1 MEITLGEIASKIG
14 GKVIGDS
21 NHLIKGVSQ
30 IQEAN
35 PGTITFLSNPAYKK
49 YINITNADAVIVEE
63 KVFLNRKK
71 MGIVVQNSQFAMAKA
86 LRLFNPV
93 EKKNPIIDSMAYISG
108 FAKIG
113 KNVSIGPGAC
123 IEKGVKIGDGCKVGS
138 NTFIGHDTILG
149 NNCELNANVSIYYN
163 TNIGSKVVIHSGTTI
178 GSDGFGFVTIDGNH
192 EKIPQI
198 GNVVIKNNV
207 EIGSN
212 CSIDRATI
220 GSTIIGEMTK
230 IDNLVHIAHNVKIGK
245 GCLITAGFAVAGST
259 EIGDFCTFA
268 GQVGIAPH
276 LKIGDHSIVASKA
289 GVTKSL
295 KGKGTYAGFPARD
308 IKDHNR
314 RQALI
319 NEIEKLKRK
328 VSQLNKEIIDS

>member
-1 MEITLGEIASKIG
+1 MQITLGEIASEIG

-21 NHLIKGVSQ
+21 SHLIKGVSQ
-30 IQEAN
+30 IQDASS
-35 PGTITFLSNPAYKK
+35 GTITFLSNPAYKK
-49 YINITNADAVIVEE
+49 YLETTNADAVIVEE
-63 KVFLNRKK
+63 KSFLNEK

-93 EKKNPIIDSMAYISG
+93 LKENPIIDSMAYISDY
-108 FAKIG
+108 AKIG
-113 KNVSIGPGAC
+113 EKVSVGPGAC
-123 IEKGVKIGDGCKVGS
+123 IEKGVRIGDGCRVGS
-138 NTFIGHDTILG
+138 NTFIGDNTILG
-149 NNCELNANVSIYYN
+149 NNCDLKANVSVYNN
-163 TNIGSKVVIHSGTTI
+163 TNIGANVIIHSGTTI
-178 GSDGFGFVTIDGNH
+178 GSDGFGFVTIDGSH
-192 EKIPQI
+192 EKIPQT
-198 GNVVIKNNV
+198 GNVVIKNDV

-212 CSIDRATI
+212 CSVDRATI
-220 GSTIIGEMTK
+220 GSTVIGEMTK

-276 LKIGDHSIVASKA
+276 LKIGNNSIIASKS

-295 KGKGTYAGFPARD
+295 KGERVYAGFPARD

-328 VSQLNKEIIDS
+328 FSQLSKEIKSN

>member
-1 MEITLGEIASKIG
+1 MEITLGKIASEIG
-14 GKVIGDS
+14 GEVIGDA
-21 NHLIKGVSQ
+21 NLPIKGISE
-30 IQEAN
+30 IQDAN
-35 PGTITFLSNPAYKK
+35 SGTITFLSNPAYKK
-49 YINITNADAVIVEE
+49 YLETTNADAVIVE
-63 KVFLNRKK
+63 KKIFLNKK

-93 EKKNPIIDSMAYISG
+93 TKKNPIIDSTAYISNY
-108 FAKIG
+108 AKIG
-113 KNVSIGPGAC
+113 EKVSVGPGAC
-123 IEKGVKIGDGCKVGS
+123 IEKGVEIGDRCKVGS
-138 NTFIGHDTILG
+138 NTYIGQNTIIG
-149 NNCELNANVSIYYN
+149 DNCELNANVSVYNN

-192 EKIPQI
+192 EKIPQT
-198 GNVVIKNNV
+198 GNVVIKNDV

-212 CSIDRATI
+212 CSIDRGTI

-245 GCLITAGFAVAGST
+245 GCLITAAFAVAGST
-259 EIGDFCTFA
+259 VIGDFCTFA
-268 GQVGIAPH
+268 GQVGVAPH
-276 LKIGDHSIVASKA
+276 LKIGNNSIVASKA

-295 KGKGTYAGFPARD
+295 KGEGTYAGFPARD

-319 NEIEKLKRK
+319 NDVEKLKRK
-328 VSQLNKEIIDS
+328 VSQLSKEIIDT

>member
-1 MEITLGEIASKIG
+1 MEITLGKIASESG
-14 GKVIGDS
+14 GKVIGNPS
-21 NHLIKGVSQ
+21 HLIKGVSQ
-30 IQEAN
+30 IQDAS
-35 PGTITFLSNPAYKK
+35 PGTITFLSNPSYKK
-49 YINITNADAVIVEE
+49 FLETTNADAIIVEE
-63 KVFLNRKK
+63 KKFLNKK
-71 MGIVVQNSQFAMAKA
+71 MGIVVSNSQFAMAKT

-93 EKKNPIIDSMAYISG
+93 LKENPIIHSMAYVSDH
-108 FAKIG
+108 AKIG
-113 KNVSIGPGAC
+113 EKVSIAPGAC

-138 NTFIGHDTILG
+138 NTFIGEDTILG
-149 NNCELNANVSIYYN
+149 NNCELKANVSVYNN
-163 TNIGSKVVIHSGTTI
+163 TNIGSNVIIHSGTSI
-178 GSDGFGFVTIDGNH
+178 GSDGFGFVTVDGNH
-192 EKIPQI
+192 EKIPQT
-198 GNVVIKNNV
+198 GNVIIKNDV

-220 GSTIIGEMTK
+220 GSTVIDEMTK
-230 IDNLVHIAHNVKIGK
+230 IDNLVHIAHNVKIGR

-276 LKIGDHSIVASKA
+276 LKIGNNSTVASKA

-295 KGKGTYAGFPARD
+295 KGERVYAGFPARD

-319 NEIEKLKRK
+319 NEIDKLKRK
-328 VSQLNKEIIDS
+328 LFQLSKEIKDN

>member
-1 MEITLGEIASKIG
+1 LEITLGEIASAIDGKI
-14 GKVIGDS
+14 VGDA
-21 NHLIKGVSQ
+21 NHIIKGVSP
-30 IQEAN
+30 IQDAN
-35 PGTITFLSNPAYKK
+35 PGTITFLSNLSYKK
-49 YINITNADAVIVEE
+49 YLASTNADAVIVEE
-63 KVFLNRKK
+63 KSLLKHK
-71 MGIVVQNSQFAMAKA
+71 MGIVVQNSQFAMAQA
-86 LRLFNPV
+86 LSLFNPV
-93 EKKNPIIDSMAYISG
+93 LKENPIIDSMAYISND
-108 FAKIG
+108 ANIG
-113 KNVSIGPGAC
+113 KEVSIGPGAC
-123 IEKGVKIGDGCKVGS
+123 IEKGVKIGDGCKVGPNS
-138 NTFIGHDTILG
+138 VIGEDTVLG
-149 NNCELNANVSIYYN
+149 NNCQLYANVSIYN
-163 TNIGSKVVIHSGTTI
+163 NIDIGSNVVVHSGTTI
-178 GSDGFGFVTIDGNH
+178 GSDGFGFVTMNEIH
-192 EKIPQI
+192 EKIPQT
-198 GNVVIKNNV
+198 GNVVIEKNV

-212 CSIDRATI
+212 CSIDRGTI

-276 LKIGDHSIVASKA
+276 LKIGNNSIVASKA

-295 KGKGTYAGFPARD
+295 KGEGVYAGFPARD

-328 VSQLNKEIIDS
+328 VSQLKTLGI